1 MQILTL
7 IIGVL
12 GGAAVG
18 VVVAL
23 IFRNMSDK
31 SRVQSAQNQA
41 ISIVETATKEAEN
54 SKREALLEARDQA
67 LAEKQKMEHEVER
80 RFEEIRREE
89 KRVADLDIQ
98 AEKVLERTKQRDRE
112 LKERERTLRRQER
125 TITTKEE
132 ELDGLI
138 AERKEMLQ
146 RLAGKTQQEA
156 LAELQE
162 TLVDKARADSAT
174 MVKDILDEARDSA
187 NSEAKELIVNAIHR
201 SAAEHTAEMTVT
213 AVPLP
218 NDDIKGRIIGREG
231 RNIRAL
237 EAATGVDIIVDD
249 TPETVVVSCFD
260 PVRRELGRLALEKL
274 VSDGRIHP
282 GRIEEVVAKA
292 QEELDERILEYG
304 RNAAQEAKVQGL
316 HLELIKALGRMQYRT
331 SYGQN
336 QLRHSVEVAKLTGIL
351 AAELGFNAKLAR
363 RCGLMH
369 DIGKAIDR
377 ESEGTHVQLGAQLAK
392 KYGEPSEVLNS
403 ILSHHGDVPPDNVIS
418 VLAASADAISGSRPG
433 ARRESMENYVQRL
446 HDLEEIA
453 KGFDGVNKVFAIQAG
468 REVRIIVENGKV
480 SDAYAE
486 VLAKDIAEKIENE
499 LIYPGQIKVT
509 VIREYRAAGI
519 AK

>member
-1 MQILTL
+1 MDMLTL
-7 IIGVL
+7 LIGAL
-12 GGAAVG
+12 AGAAVG
-18 VVVAL
+18 AVVAL
-23 IFRNMSDK
+23 IIRNGTDK

-41 ISIVETATKEAEN
+41 KSIVDTASKEAEN
-54 SKREALLEARDQA
+54 IKHAALLEARDQS
-67 LAEKQKMEHEVER
+67 LAEKQKMESEVER

-89 KRVADLDIQ
+89 KRVAEQEIQ
-98 AEKVLERTKQRDRE
+98 SEKRFERAKQRDRE
-112 LKERERTLRRQER
+112 LKERDRNLRRQEK

-138 AERKEMLQ
+138 AERQEMLQ
-146 RLAGKTQQEA
+146 RLAGKTAQQA
-156 LAELQE
+156 LEELQA
-162 TLVDKARADSAT
+162 TLVDKARTDSAD
-174 MVKDILDEARDSA
+174 MVKDILDEARENA
-187 NSEAKELIVNAIHR
+187 NREAKELIVNAIHR
-201 SAAEHTAEMTVT
+201 SAAEHTAEITVT
-213 AVPLP
+213 AIPLP
-218 NDDIKGRIIGREG
+218 NDEIKGRIIGREG

-237 EAATGVDIIVDD
+237 EAETGVDIIVDD

-260 PVRRELGRLALEKL
+260 PVRRELGRMALEKL

-292 QEELDERILEYG
+292 QKELDEKILEAG

-316 HLELIKALGRMQYRT
+316 HIELIKALGRMLFRT

-336 QLRHSVEVAKLTGIL
+336 QLRHSIEVAKLTGVM
-351 AAELGFNAKLAR
+351 ATELGFNAKLAR

-377 ESEGTHVQLGAQLAK
+377 ESEGTHVQLGGQLAK
-392 KYGEPSEVLNS
+392 KYGEPPEVINA
-403 ILSHHGDVPPDNVIS
+403 IMSHHGDVPADNVIS

-446 HDLEEIA
+446 HDLEDIA
-453 KGFDGVNKVFAIQAG
+453 KEFEGVQKVYAIQAG
-468 REVRIIVENGKV
+468 REVRIMVENGKV

-499 LIYPGQIKVT
+499 LVYPGQIKVT
-509 VIREYRAAGI
+509 VIREYRAAGV